1 MTMARVT
8 VTRNSPVDAQERQ
21 VVVSIDGV
29 KAATLMFGDA
39 VTREVEP
46 GRHRLR
52 VHNTLVWK
60 TAHVDLKEGET
71 ASFTVVNRPGGSTN
85 GLLTILGARPL
96 YLDLTRDG

>member
-1 MTMARVT
+1 MTTARVT

-29 KAATLMFGDA
+29 KAATLLFGDT
-39 VTREVEP
+39 VTRDVEP
-46 GRHRLR
+46 GRHRVR

-60 TAHVDLKEGET
+60 TAHVDLKEGES
-71 ASFTVVNRPGGSTN
+71 ARFTVVNRPGGSTN

-96 YLDLTRDG
+96 YLDLTRDA